1 MRRTIAG
8 SVEFVVLSYFALL
21 RNVTHTAE
29 EEWKRPA
36 ATLGDL
42 LADLVAKYGAQFA
55 SWVMPEGKGA
65 GLALILVD
73 GRDSRSLQGLD
84 TPLGPESK
92 ISIFPPLAG
101 G

>member
-1 MRRTIAG
+1 M
-8 SVEFVVLSYFALL
+8 VLSYFPLL
-21 RNVTHTAE
+21 RNVTHTTE

-42 LADLVAKYGAQFA
+42 LTDLAAKYGAQFA
-55 SWVMPEGKGA
+55 NWVMPDGKGS

-84 TPLGPESK
+84 TPLAPDSK